1 MNFVIKQQLPEATLQ
16 RQMNKY
22 NIGYE
27 NNLSQEQQIQLQSVI
42 RETQTPDFEVEEYI
56 NVVPQLRVCYF
67 KQTKIQLL
75 HKRGITDGANF
86 ILFRQALVER
96 SIFHPF
102 RVTYFPALEL
112 YCLMHLVVQF
122 PCLLLVQVEH
132 HNLKF
137 YNFHQILLGFH
148 SLCIAC
154 CNFRLHMQP
163 CIQQPYQ
170 LN

>member
-27 NNLSQEQQIQLQSVI
+27 NNLSHEQQIQLQSVI
-42 RETQTPDFEVEEYI
+42 RETQKPDFEVEEYI
-56 NVVPQLRVCYF
+56 NVVPQLRGCYF
-67 KQTKIQLL
+67 KQTQIQLL
-75 HKRGITDGANF
+75 HKRGIMDLDNF
-86 ILFRQALVER
+86 FLFRQALVES

-102 RVTYFPALEL
+102 RATYFPVLEL
-112 YCLMHLVVQF
+112 YCLMHLNVQYSG
-122 PCLLLVQVEH
+122 LLLVQVEQ

-137 YNFHQILLGFH
+137 YDFHEILLGFH
-148 SLCIAC
+148 SLCMAC